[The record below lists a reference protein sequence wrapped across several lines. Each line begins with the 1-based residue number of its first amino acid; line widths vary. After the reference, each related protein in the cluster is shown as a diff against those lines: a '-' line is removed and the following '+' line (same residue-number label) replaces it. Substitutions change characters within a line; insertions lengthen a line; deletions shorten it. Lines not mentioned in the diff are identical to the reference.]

1 MRVSKSR
8 HFAQTR
14 VFKLQV
20 LSFGFEIYVV
30 TVKMQRKVLNFNKI
44 VLYATQLDAS
54 TVMLATV
61 C

>member
-8 HFAQTR
+8 HFAQTW